1 MRSAVVSLSILS
13 VCAVTASTQQSPA
26 PVPHC
31 ATPALGIT
39 TGVACDTASDLLP
52 VFLRFRTDSA
62 ALALSRAEAE
72 AVYLDGLVRGLEA
85 GVRIDSAWA
94 VWRRE
99 STHVWTSVEALSDSQ
114 VGMVLLYWRWRRDGT
129 ISKLCA
135 FEDTLRVA
143 TRSVPLVSAALGAG
157 VGKLARCIVVENVRD
172 AVVEADQEARRP
184 VNVFL
189 VLVLPGLVL
198 VGGSVLLWWF
208 FLRRRPP
215 DFWKLAAR
223 YPDKAYDWFQDH
235 EEWWVVD
242 PEGGPQPTPNAGEW
256 EGPFIFWVPKI
267 GGRSVMVYGK
277 KGLME
282 ESQCSFLAMRGLDSE
297 GLSRG

>member
-1 MRSAVVSLSILS
+1 MRSVVVSLILWS
-13 VCAVTASTQQSPA
+13 LGIAAASAQA
-26 PVPHC
+26 PPSSVPHC
-31 ATPALGIT
+31 ATPTLGIDRSV
-39 TGVACDTASDLLP
+39 GCDTIPGLLP
-52 VFLRFRTDSA
+52 IHLRFSTDSA
-62 ALALSRAEAE
+62 DLALSRTEVE
-72 AVYLDGLVRGLEA
+72 TIYLDGLVRGLDA
-85 GVRIDSAWA
+85 AVRIDSAWA
-94 VWRRE
+94 AWQRD

-129 ISKLCA
+129 INKLCA
-135 FEDTLRVA
+135 LEDTLRVA
-143 TRSVPLVSAALGAG
+143 TTSVPLLSAALGAG
-157 VGKLARCIVVENVRD
+157 VGKLARCVVEQNARD
-172 AVVEADQEARRP
+172 VAVEAEQEARRP

-189 VLVLPGLVL
+189 VFVLPALVL

-242 PEGGPQPTPNAGEW
+242 PEGGPQPKPDAEEW

-277 KGLME
+277 KGSMD
-282 ESQCSFLAMRGLDSE
+282 ESQRSFLAMRGLDS
-297 GLSRG
+297 